1 MSRRNDTRCGRSGG
15 LEIMEKKIIE
25 LTDREK
31 FIAHYLSTHI
41 VGIMN
46 NQSDTAIE
54 KTVYKLKEARS
65 RHLSEEEADL
75 VIRLL
80 TEEFVL
86 SGSWLAMLNKDLR
99 NSEDL
104 Q

>member
-1 MSRRNDTRCGRSGG
+1 M
-15 LEIMEKKIIE
+15 
-25 LTDREK
+25 
-31 FIAHYLSTHI
+31 STHI

-54 KTVYKLKEARS
+54 KTVSKLKEARS
-65 RHLSEEEADL
+65 RHLSAEEADL

-104 Q
+104 R

>member
-1 MSRRNDTRCGRSGG
+1 MD
-15 LEIMEKKIIE
+15 KKIIE

-31 FIAHYLSTHI
+31 FIAHYLSVMV
-41 VGIMN
+41 VGTLS
-46 NQSDTAIE
+46 NQSNTAME
-54 KTVYKLKEARS
+54 KTVSKLKEARS
-65 RHLSEEEADL
+65 RHLSEEEVDL

-104 Q
+104 R

>member
-1 MSRRNDTRCGRSGG
+1 
-15 LEIMEKKIIE
+15 LEIINEKIIE

-31 FIAHYLSTHI
+31 FIAHYVSTHI
-41 VGIMN
+41 IGIIN

-65 RHLSEEEADL
+65 RHLSSEETGL

-99 NSEDL
+99 NTKDL

>member
-15 LEIMEKKIIE
+15 LEIMNKKIME
-25 LTDREK
+25 LTEREK
-31 FIAHYLSTHI
+31 FIAHYVSSMI
-41 VGIMN
+41 VGSMTR
-46 NQSDTAIE
+46 QSNHAID
-54 KTVYKLKEARS
+54 KTISKLKKARA
-65 RHLSEEEADL
+65 RHLADEEADL

-104 Q
+104 R